1 MAEVLPFPGVRFN
14 PDRIDN
20 LVDVIAPPYD
30 VIYAPDRV
38 KLEKQHPNNIV
49 RLILSQPTDQDTKQ
63 NNQYTRSANLLHQW
77 LNNGV
82 LVQDDQPSYYIY
94 NQHFATPEGKVCT
107 RRALVA
113 VGRLEKFTNRIVL
126 PHEKTLAAPKADRLN
141 LMRQT
146 HAHLSPIFLLYSDK
160 EGVVEQEMLDF
171 TDAHDPIVDLSSR
184 FGATHQVWQA
194 VDPETNDRIRQA
206 FSNKALLIADG
217 HHRYETSIAF
227 RDEIRGQAKSWCGDE
242 PYNYVMM
249 NLVRME
255 SNGLAVLPINR
266 LLNNLDL
273 DLLTRAM
280 AKLSAAFEV
289 KPFENLDSLKMS
301 QSKLAG
307 AKPAFGYYTKGDQF
321 QLIIGQ
327 PPNETSSSLDRLDM
341 KILHD
346 QIIKGIFDVDT
357 TDTAGQQKVSYTAD
371 VRRAI
376 DSVKSGEFQ
385 VAILPNPTKVE
396 QVYDV
401 ALEGDTMP
409 QKSTFFYPKLATGLT
424 IHLMRP
430 C

>member
-14 PDRIDN
+14 PDRIDD
-20 LVDVIAPPYD
+20 LVDVITPPYD
-30 VIYAPDRV
+30 VIYAPDRAE
-38 KLEKQHPNNIV
+38 LEKQHPNNIV

-77 LNNGV
+77 INDGV

-94 NQHFATPEGKVCT
+94 NQRFILPEGGVCT
-107 RRALVA
+107 RRRV
-113 VGRLEKFTNRIVL
+113 EKFTDRIVL

-160 EGVVEQEMLDF
+160 EGLVEREMLDF
-171 TDAHDPIVDLSSR
+171 TDAHDPVVDLSSR
-184 FGATHQVWQA
+184 FGATHQVWQM
-194 VDPETNDRIRQA
+194 VDPEINDRIRQA
-206 FSNKALLIADG
+206 FSNKTLLIADG

-227 RDEIRGQAKSWCGDE
+227 RDEIRGQAENWCGDE

-273 DLLTRAM
+273 DLLTHAT

-289 KPFENLDSLKMS
+289 NPFENLDSLKMA

-307 AKPAFGYYTKGDQF
+307 VKPAFGYYTKGDQF
-321 QLIIGQ
+321 QLIVGQ
-327 PPNETSSSLDRLDM
+327 PPNETDSSLGRLDI
-341 KILHD
+341 KILHN
-346 QIIKGIFDVDT
+346 QIIKGIFGVDT
-357 TDTAGQQKVSYTAD
+357 TNVAGQQKVSYKVDAQQ
-371 VRRAI
+371 AI

-424 IHLMRP
+424 IHSMRP

>member
-14 PDRIDN
+14 PDRIDD
-20 LVDVIAPPYD
+20 LVDVITPPYD

-38 KLEKQHPNNIV
+38 ELEKQHPNNIV

-77 LNNGV
+77 INDGV

-94 NQHFATPEGKVCT
+94 NQRFILPEGGVCT

-113 VGRLEKFTNRIVL
+113 VGRLEKFTDRIVL

-160 EGVVEQEMLDF
+160 EGLVEREMLDF
-171 TDAHDPIVDLSSR
+171 TDAHDPVVDLSSR
-184 FGATHQVWQA
+184 FGATHQVWQM
-194 VDPETNDRIRQA
+194 VDPEINDRIRQV
-206 FSNKALLIADG
+206 FSNKTLLIADG

-227 RDEIRGQAKSWCGDE
+227 RDEIRGQAENWCGDE

-255 SNGLAVLPINR
+255 SNGLAVLPIHR

-273 DLLTRAM
+273 DLFTHAT

-289 KPFENLDSLKMS
+289 NPFENLDSLKMA

-307 AKPAFGYYTKGDQF
+307 VKPAFGYYTKGDQF
-321 QLIIGQ
+321 QLIVGQ
-327 PPNETSSSLDRLDM
+327 PPNETDSSLGRLDI

-346 QIIKGIFDVDT
+346 QIIKGVFGVDT
-357 TDTAGQQKVSYTAD
+357 TNVAGQQKVSYKVDAQQ
-371 VRRAI
+371 AI

>member
-14 PDRIDN
+14 PDRIDD
-20 LVDVIAPPYD
+20 LVDVITPPYD
-30 VIYAPDRV
+30 VIYAPDRAE
-38 KLEKQHPNNIV
+38 LEKQHPNNIV

-77 LNNGV
+77 INDGV

-94 NQHFATPEGKVCT
+94 NQRFILPEGGVCT

-113 VGRLEKFTNRIVL
+113 IGRLEKFTDRIVL

-160 EGVVEQEMLDF
+160 EGLVEREMLDF
-171 TDAHDPIVDLSSR
+171 TDAHDPVVDLSSR
-184 FGATHQVWQA
+184 FGATHQVWQM
-194 VDPETNDRIRQA
+194 VDPEINDRIRQA
-206 FSNKALLIADG
+206 FSNKTLLIADG

-227 RDEIRGQAKSWCGDE
+227 RDEIRGQAENWCGDE

-273 DLLTRAM
+273 DLLTHAT

-289 KPFENLDSLKMS
+289 NPFENLDSLKMA

-307 AKPAFGYYTKGDQF
+307 VKPAFGYYTNGDQF
-321 QLIIGQ
+321 QLIVGQ
-327 PPNETSSSLDRLDM
+327 PPNETDSSLGRLDI
-341 KILHD
+341 KILHN
-346 QIIKGIFDVDT
+346 QIIKGIFGVDT
-357 TDTAGQQKVSYTAD
+357 TNVAGQQKVSYKVDAQQ
-371 VRRAI
+371 AI